1 MALPDAFHLHLTSFY
16 LPGVFNMWVV
26 IADYLLVITWFACT
40 TVCLERLTSK
50 ACSPSKNQEPGTYP

>member
-1 MALPDAFHLHLTSFY
+1 
-16 LPGVFNMWVV
+16 MWVV

-50 ACSPSKNQEPGTYP
+50 ACPPSKNQEPGTYP